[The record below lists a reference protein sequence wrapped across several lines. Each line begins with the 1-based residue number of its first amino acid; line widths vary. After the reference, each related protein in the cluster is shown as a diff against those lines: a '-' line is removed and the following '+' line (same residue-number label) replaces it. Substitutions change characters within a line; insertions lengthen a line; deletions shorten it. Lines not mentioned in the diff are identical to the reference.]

1 MNYQS
6 TRGGIEN
13 VSSAFAIN
21 NGIASDGGLFVPM
34 SNVKVSLEEI
44 EKLSAL
50 PYTELAAAIL
60 GKYLTDY
67 SYDELM
73 ECTTG
78 AYTKEKFE
86 TDSIAPVYKLND
98 TTYILELWHGPT
110 CAFKDMALQIL
121 PHMLTKAIKKTG
133 EDKEVVILVATSGDT
148 GKAALEGFK
157 NVPGTRIQVFYPNNG
172 VSEIQKLQMTTQEGN
187 NVDVV
192 AVEGNF
198 DDAQTGVKNIF
209 ANYEFSQKMMERGY
223 SLSSANSINIG
234 RLLPQVVYYFYAY
247 FLMCKKGVVS
257 FGTKIN
263 FAVPTGNFGN
273 ILACYY
279 AKKCGLPINKIIC
292 ATNDNNVVSDFM
304 NSGTYDANRKFM
316 ETISPAMDILISS
329 NLERLLYD
337 MTGSN
342 SQSVTDM
349 MVSLKSK
356 GVYSADKSTM
366 DNISTHFWSS
376 YATQEDCIRTIKS
389 VYDRYGY
396 LIDPH
401 TSVGFDVY
409 DKYVISTGDTTKT
422 VTVSTASPFKFN
434 KTVSDGIFGEK
445 DTEQMDEFEILKYLS
460 TKTGNQIPWPLKDLD
475 KKKVLHNKVCNKN
488 DMMKEVDEFCSK

>member
-1 MNYQS
+1 MTFGS
-6 TRGGIEN
+6 TRGMSKGYSFSDA
-13 VSSAFAIN
+13 VLR
-21 NGIASDGGLFVPM
+21 GIAPDGGLFIPDDFYVYDSFQLSELSTM
-34 SNVKVSLEEI
+34 DYKSLACEIFSHYATDFTKEEI
-44 EKLSAL
+44 QRCV
-50 PYTELAAAIL
+50 
-60 GKYLTDY
+60 DN
-67 SYDELM
+67 
-73 ECTTG
+73 
-78 AYTKEKFE
+78 AYTNM
-86 TDSIAPVYKLND
+86 DVKLTSVNG
-98 TTYILELWHGPT
+98 YLNVLELWHGPT
-110 CAFKDMALQIL
+110 AAFKDMALQIL
-121 PHMLTKAIKKTG
+121 PEFMSVALTKNNRHEKIAILT
-133 EDKEVVILVATSGDT
+133 ATSGDT
-148 GKAALEGFK
+148 GSAALKGFK
-157 NVPGTRIQVFYPNNG
+157 DVPGIKLMVFYPAHG
-172 VSEIQKLQMTTQEGN
+172 VSQMQKQQMVTQEGSN
-187 NVDVV
+187 LKVV

-445 DTEQMDEFEILKYLS
+445 DTEQMNEFEILDYLS
-460 TKTGNQIPWPLKDLD
+460 TKTGNPIPWPLKDLD

>member
-1 MNYQS
+1 
-6 TRGGIEN
+6 
-13 VSSAFAIN
+13 
-21 NGIASDGGLFVPM
+21 
-34 SNVKVSLEEI
+34 
-44 EKLSAL
+44 
-50 PYTELAAAIL
+50 
-60 GKYLTDY
+60 
-67 SYDELM
+67 
-73 ECTTG
+73 
-78 AYTKEKFE
+78 
-86 TDSIAPVYKLND
+86 
-98 TTYILELWHGPT
+98 
-110 CAFKDMALQIL
+110 
-121 PHMLTKAIKKTG
+121 
-133 EDKEVVILVATSGDT
+133 
-148 GKAALEGFK
+148 
-157 NVPGTRIQVFYPNNG
+157 
-172 VSEIQKLQMTTQEGN
+172 
-187 NVDVV
+187 
-192 AVEGNF
+192 
-198 DDAQTGVKNIF
+198 
-209 ANYEFSQKMMERGY
+209 
-223 SLSSANSINIG
+223 
-234 RLLPQVVYYFYAY
+234 
-247 FLMCKKGVVS
+247 
-257 FGTKIN
+257 
-263 FAVPTGNFGN
+263 
-273 ILACYY
+273 
-279 AKKCGLPINKIIC
+279 
-292 ATNDNNVVSDFM
+292 M